1 VDTIDTE
8 DDADSM
14 FETDPRAGIH
24 VFTAQEDY
32 LHRSITPCAE
42 LIGGIYLERLR
53 EPRKTVLE
61 RESYDAKE

>member
-1 VDTIDTE
+1 
-8 DDADSM
+8 M

-32 LHRSITPCAE
+32 LHVSITSCAE

-53 EPRKTVLE
+53 KTTKTRPL
-61 RESYDAKE
+61 K